1 MHGDLYFS
9 NFDTRQ
15 FGLTNIVKKL
25 LKEKNNNV
33 DDKLLNFEKCIKNL
47 GNIDDKANTIIDD
60 HEAKRKIECDGKRSC

>member
-15 FGLTNIVKKL
+15 LGLTKIVKKL

-33 DDKLLNFEKCIKNL
+33 DDKLLNFEKCFKNL
-47 GNIDDKANTIIDD
+47 GNIDDKANTIIYD
-60 HEAKRKIECDGKRSC
+60 HEAKREIECDGKRSC